1 MLGIK
6 NQPQL
11 SNSVTSPVSF
21 NGKARP
27 EAFIPEDEYDEFEY
41 VDAEPKAFSKEDIER
56 ERDKKV
62 NDVKDVQKGW
72 EDFAEELEN
81 SDNKAM
87 SKMGKGAR
95 VIASAI
101 GLAGTF
107 LVAKYSSKLTIE
119 TLKSFAKSKTMK
131 GTIDSVSGLKKP
143 ITNTWNSLKKFT
155 GEILEKPMI
164 KSKVDL
170 VKNSKAYKSVQEFLQ
185 KDSVKKLTEP
195 VRNTYNSLKGIKIN
209 GEKTQN
215 IVENTMAGVTTGSV
229 LVDNLTGRNDDK
241 SVVELATGGIV

>member
-1 MLGIK
+1 MLGIQ

-11 SNSVTSPVSF
+11 SKVVSSPVSF
-21 NGKARP
+21 NGKSRQ
-27 EAFIPEDEYDEFEY
+27 EYSFDDDYDEFEY
-41 VDAEPKAFSKEDIER
+41 ADVEPKSVTKEEIEK
-56 ERDKKV
+56 ERDKKI

-72 EDFAEELEN
+72 EDFAKELEE

-95 VIASAI
+95 LVASAV

-131 GTIDSVSGLKKP
+131 GTLDSVKGAKKP
-143 ITNTWNSLKKFT
+143 FEKAWNSITKFT
-155 GEILEKPMI
+155 GEMLEKPVI
-164 KSKVDL
+164 KSKIDM
-170 VKNSKAYKSVQEFLQ
+170 VKNSKVVKGTQEFFQ
-185 KDSVKKLTEP
+185 KESVKKLTEP
-195 VRNTYNSLKGIKIN
+195 IKNTLKSVKDIKIN
-209 GEKTQN
+209 GEKTQAV
-215 IVENTMAGVTTGSV
+215 VENTMAGVTTGSV
-229 LVDNLTGRNDDK
+229 LVDHLTGRNDDK